1 LTTDGATPFAV
12 VPEHVSDAGRY
23 VYDTAQTLISG
34 VRSTDVEVEALL
46 ATWRGPAS
54 DAYAAGWSEVR
65 QGAVDVLEALSEM
78 AEALGAVST
87 RLDAVDQAR
96 AESFSLDLPAT

>member
-1 LTTDGATPFAV
+1 MTTEGTTPFAV

-23 VYDTAQTLISG
+23 VYDTAQTLIAG
-34 VRSTDVEVEALL
+34 VRSTDTEVEALL
-46 ATWRGPAS
+46 AAWRGPAS

-78 AEALGAVST
+78 AEALGVVSA
-87 RLDAVDQAR
+87 RLDVVDQTR
-96 AESFSLDLPAT
+96 ATNFSLDLPAV

>member
-1 LTTDGATPFAV
+1 MTTDGATPFAI

-34 VRSTDVEVEALL
+34 VRSTDAEVEALL
-46 ATWRGPAS
+46 VTWRGTAS

-65 QGAVDVLEALSEM
+65 QGVVEVLEALSEM
-78 AEALGAVST
+78 AEALGVVSA
-87 RLDAVDQAR
+87 RLDAVDQER
-96 AESFSLDLPAT
+96 TQRFSLDLPGI